1 MPAELRDELEE
12 QEELNI
18 GDDGEGDDNSDDSG
32 ASGNDE
38 PEDRGDEFVDPDLED
53 DLGVSDD
60 PGKDKPGGDET
71 NQGNGGAEADQG
83 DGGDSRIPASRM
95 GEIARV
101 KSAATA
107 VADALVD
114 GSVDP
119 SVVRDFG
126 GAAAVAKAIA
136 NREITLE
143 DLKTGITPFKQQED
157 TAGAQGQTEQST
169 WDLDAKYI
177 EYQELVDAGETREA
191 ATLLRQINK
200 EERVRERAEEQQ
212 QQAQQN
218 VTSFVKQLVT
228 DFPVLNDTKSPEHE
242 SVMVWAN
249 HFQATQRIG
258 RVEALQ
264 KAIEKVGLAKGGDVG
279 GGGQDQ
285 EGGETPQQRTLRQRN
300 EAAVRKAAD
309 AQNRQPPPMDLGA
322 SPNGPAKVD
331 VSKLDEDSF
340 SRLSEDEK
348 RRERG
353 DFL

>member
-32 ASGNDE
+32 SSGNDE
-38 PEDRGDEFVDPDLED
+38 PEDRGDDFVDPELQGDED
-53 DLGVSDD
+53 VRGDSGEAEQQGDKD
-60 PGKDKPGGDET
+60 APGETGEGGDT
-71 NQGNGGAEADQG
+71 G
-83 DGGDSRIPASRM
+83 DGKIPASRL
-95 GEIARV
+95 GEVSRT

-107 VADALVD
+107 IADGLVD
-114 GSVDP
+114 GSIDP

-126 GAAAVAKAIA
+126 GAAAVAKAVA
-136 NREITLE
+136 NREITIE

-169 WDLDAKYI
+169 WDLDAKYV
-177 EYQELVDAGETREA
+177 EYQELVEAGETREA

-200 EERVRERAEEQQ
+200 EERARERAEEQQ

-264 KAIEKVGLAKGGDVG
+264 KAVEKVGLAKGGDVG
-279 GGGQDQ
+279 GNSQDR

-322 SPNGPAKVD
+322 SPNGPSKID
-331 VSKLDEDSF
+331 VSKLDEDAF
-340 SRLSEDEK
+340 SRMSEDEK